1 MELNKKAPK
10 AYPLYQRYIFIYQKS
25 CLVTDI
31 VGREK
36 LYKAGALLIYCVAP
50 LAGVIDVALLKTF
63 R

>member
-25 CLVTDI
+25 CLVADI

-36 LYKAGALLIYCVAP
+36 
-50 LAGVIDVALLKTF
+50 
-63 R
+63 